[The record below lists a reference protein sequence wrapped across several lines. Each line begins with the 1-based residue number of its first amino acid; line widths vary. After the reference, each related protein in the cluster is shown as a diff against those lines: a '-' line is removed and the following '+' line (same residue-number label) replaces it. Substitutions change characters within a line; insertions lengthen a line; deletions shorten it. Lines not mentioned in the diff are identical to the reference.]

1 MPDELDSFL
10 KEGTRPEGAPAAVEA
25 PPEPPASETPPA
37 ESKAPEA
44 APEAAAKAPET
55 KAEPEDEEVAP
66 HAGSDNRTVPFS
78 ALEKV
83 RNDWKSKY
91 AAEQARAELLT
102 KQLEE
107 AKRPPPAPSAPPP
120 QQDHVVTLPDFNTDP
135 RGFMVGLAI
144 QHQRELVN
152 ERLNI
157 SQALLTDKIGEEK
170 VQQYVNDFKAF
181 AEQDETLY
189 KQLYNQAMPYQWM
202 TREVDRRRMH
212 REIGDDPSAFEARI
226 REKVLAEIAA
236 GGSNGQ
242 SAPQGQMTPRGP
254 GLPAQPPSL
263 AGARSVAGR
272 SSHAFT
278 GPPSMDDILRRPDR
292 RAH

>member
-10 KEGTRPEGAPAAVEA
+10 KEGTRPEGAPPAAEA
-25 PPEPPASETPPA
+25 PAEKAGPETAPA

-44 APEAAAKAPET
+44 APEAAAKASET

-91 AAEQARAELLT
+91 AAEQARAELLA

-107 AKRPPPAPSAPPP
+107 AKRPSPPPSAPP
-120 QQDHVVTLPDFNTDP
+120 QQGNVVTLPDFNTDP
-135 RGFMVGLAI
+135 RGFVVGMAI

-157 SQALLTDKIGEEK
+157 SQALLTDKIGEAK
-170 VQQYVNDFKAF
+170 VQEYVNDFKAF
-181 AEQDETLY
+181 AEQDPTLWP
-189 KQLYNQAMPYQWM
+189 KLYQQAMPYQWM
-202 TREVDRRRMH
+202 TSEIDRRRMH

-236 GGSNGQ
+236 GGNGNGEA
-242 SAPQGQMTPRGP
+242 APAPRGP

-263 AGARSVAGR
+263 AAARSVAGR
-272 SSHAFT
+272 TTSTFT
-278 GPPSMDDILRRPDR
+278 GPPPMTELFPGVENRR
-292 RAH
+292 RAR

>member
-25 PPEPPASETPPA
+25 PPEPSAPDTPPA

-44 APEAAAKAPET
+44 APEAAAKTSEP
-55 KAEPEDEEVAP
+55 KAEPEDDAQP
-66 HAGSDNRTVPFS
+66 HTGSDNRTVPFS

-91 AAEQARAELLT
+91 AAEQARAELLA

-107 AKRPPPAPSAPPP
+107 AKRPPPPPSSQPP
-120 QQDHVVTLPDFNTDP
+120 QQDHVVQLPDFNTDP
-135 RGFMVGLAI
+135 RGFVVGMAI

-157 SQALLTDKIGEEK
+157 SQALLTDKIGEAK
-170 VQQYVNDFKAF
+170 VQEYVADFKAF
-181 AEQDETLY
+181 AEQDPTLWP
-189 KQLYNQAMPYQWM
+189 KLYQQAMPYQWM
-202 TREVDRRRMH
+202 TSEIDRRRMH

-236 GGSNGQ
+236 AGGNGNGEA
-242 SAPQGQMTPRGP
+242 APAPRGP

-263 AGARSVAGR
+263 ASARSVAGR
-272 SSHAFT
+272 TAVAFT
-278 GPPSMDDILRRPDR
+278 GPPPMSELFPGVENRR
-292 RAH
+292 RAR